1 MILNVK
7 MKRCLLFALV
17 TFASLLEIVAVRI
30 NGLNYNFLGQ
40 KSAQV
45 VSYHMITPFDF
56 DNDPIKLKKLFE
68 ESFKSYKNGEDKK
81 NYSGVITIPE
91 YVTYKGVKY
100 SVTSIDDNAF
110 KCCSITSVTI
120 PSSIDYIK
128 SCAFYGCSGLT
139 SITLPQGVVSLCRSA
154 FADCTG
160 LTSVTIP
167 YSVTF
172 IDGNVFSGC
181 SNLTSIKVEEGNY
194 MFDSRNNCN
203 AIIQTESNTL
213 ISGCQNTTIPKS
225 VTSIGEAAFRGCSGL
240 TSITIPKKVKSISRN
255 AFSGCDSLV
264 SIKIESGNPIYDSRD
279 NCNAIIETKTNTLM
293 VGCKNTVIPNSVTSI
308 GVLAF
313 EERNGLTSITIPEGV
328 TSISVFAFEGC
339 RDLTTVSIPSSVINI
354 GEVAFHNCTSLKDVY
369 CYSKECPPIKSLA
382 GTKGSTSDVFNDSTI
397 ASATLHVPA
406 GTVKIFKA
414 QGPWSRFG
422 NIVEMEEE
430 VSETAIVFKALSCI
444 LLGIVFVLLLKRLTN
459 RKNDLTGNY
468 HKSYR

>member
-1 MILNVK
+1 MILNVM

-110 KCCSITSVTI
+110 MCCSITSVTI

-128 SCAFYGCSGLT
+128 SCAFYGCS
-139 SITLPQGVVSLCRSA
+139 
-154 FADCTG
+154 
-160 LTSVTIP
+160 
-167 YSVTF
+167 
-172 IDGNVFSGC
+172 
-181 SNLTSIKVEEGNY
+181 
-194 MFDSRNNCN
+194 
-203 AIIQTESNTL
+203 
-213 ISGCQNTTIPKS
+213 
-225 VTSIGEAAFRGCSGL
+225 
-240 TSITIPKKVKSISRN
+240 
-255 AFSGCDSLV
+255 
-264 SIKIESGNPIYDSRD
+264 
-279 NCNAIIETKTNTLM
+279 
-293 VGCKNTVIPNSVTSI
+293 
-308 GVLAF
+308 
-313 EERNGLTSITIPEGV
+313 
-328 TSISVFAFEGC
+328 
-339 RDLTTVSIPSSVINI
+339 DLTTVSIPSSVISI

-369 CYSKECPPIKSLA
+369 CYSKECPPIKTTL
-382 GTKGSTSDVFNDSTI
+382 KGKGRSVDKLFNDSTI

-444 LLGIVFVLLLKRLTN
+444 LLGIVFVLLLKRLTK